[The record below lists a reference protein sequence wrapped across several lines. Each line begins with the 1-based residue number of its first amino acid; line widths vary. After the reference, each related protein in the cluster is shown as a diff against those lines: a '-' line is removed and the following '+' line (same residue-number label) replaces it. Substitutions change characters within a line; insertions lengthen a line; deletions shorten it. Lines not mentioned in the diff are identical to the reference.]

1 MTASDIIKDLKAKK
15 FKPVYLLHGE
25 EPYYIDQIIH
35 YMEEHV
41 LNDMEKGFNQT
52 VLYGKDT
59 DMATILNAAKRYP
72 MMSDYQ
78 LVVVKEAQDLKWGK
92 ETEGSSKEAE
102 FVQSYFEKPLAST
115 ILVLGYKYANFDK
128 RKKLFKSI
136 SKSGLVFQSDPV
148 RDYKLAQWIEELV
161 KEKGYKIAPQAAAL
175 MAEYLGTDLSKIANE
190 VEKLML
196 NISKETTIDT
206 DLVQRNIGIS
216 KEYNVFELQK
226 ALAVRD
232 VLKCNQII
240 NYFANN
246 PKANPMVMVM
256 ANLNSYFSKILKYHY
271 LPNKND
277 AAKELGVNPYFVKDY
292 ETAART
298 FNLNK
303 TFDIIALL
311 REYDLKSKGVDS
323 SGNTTDG
330 ELLKELLF
338 KMIH

>member
-1 MTASDIIKDLKAKK
+1 MTVSDLIKDIKARK

-25 EPYYIDQIIH
+25 EPYYIDQVVH
-35 YMEEHV
+35 YMEANI

-59 DMATILNAAKRYP
+59 DMATVMNAAKRYP

-78 LVVVKEAQDLKWGK
+78 LVIVKEAQDLKWAK
-92 ETEGSSKEAE
+92 ETEGSGKQAE
-102 FVQSYFEKPLAST
+102 FVLNYFEKPMPTT
-115 ILVLGYKYANFDK
+115 ILVLAYKYANFDK
-128 RKKLFKSI
+128 RKKIYKAI
-136 SKSGLVFQSDPV
+136 DKAGLVFQSDPV
-148 RDYKLAQWIEELV
+148 RDYKLAAWIEELV
-161 KEKGYKIAPQAAAL
+161 KEKGYKIAPQASAL

-196 NISKETTIDT
+196 NISKEVTIDT
-206 DLVQRNIGIS
+206 DLVQKNIGIS

-226 ALAVRD
+226 ALSVRN
-232 VLKCNQII
+232 VLKCNQIV
-240 NYFANN
+240 NYFADN

-256 ANLNSYFSKILKYHY
+256 ANLSAYFSKILKYHY
-271 LPNKND
+271 LPNKGD

-292 ETAART
+292 ETAARSY
-298 FNLNK
+298 NLNK
-303 TFDIIALL
+303 TFEIISLL
-311 REYDLKSKGVDS
+311 RAYDLKSKGVDS
-323 SGNTTDG
+323 TGNTTDG

>member
-1 MTASDIIKDLKAKK
+1 MTASDIIKDLNAKK

-35 YMEEHV
+35 YMEQHI
-41 LNDMEKGFNQT
+41 LNEMEKGFNQT

-78 LVVVKEAQDLKWGK
+78 LIVVKEAQDLKWAK
-92 ETEGSSKEAE
+92 ETEGSSKEAG
-102 FVQSYFEKPLAST
+102 FVQAYFENPLSST
-115 ILVLGYKYANFDK
+115 ILVLGFKYANFDK
-128 RKKLFKSI
+128 RKKIFKSI
-136 SKSGLVFQSDPV
+136 AKSGLVFQSDPV
-148 RDYKLAQWIEELV
+148 RDYKLAQWIEDLV
-161 KEKGYKIAPQAAAL
+161 KEKGMKIAPQASAL
-175 MAEYLGTDLSKIANE
+175 MAEYLGADLSKISNE
-190 VEKLML
+190 LEKLIL
-196 NISKETTIDT
+196 NISRETTIDT
-206 DLVQRNIGIS
+206 DLVQKNIGIS

-226 ALAVRD
+226 ALASRN
-232 VLKCNQII
+232 VLKSNQII
-240 NYFANN
+240 NYFADN

-271 LPNKND
+271 LQNKND

-292 ETAART
+292 EMAAR
-298 FNLNK
+298 NYSLNK
-303 TFDIIALL
+303 VFDIISLL

-323 SGNTTDG
+323 TGNVTDG

>member
-1 MTASDIIKDLKAKK
+1 MSAADIIKDIKARK

-35 YMEEHV
+35 YMEEHI

-59 DMATILNAAKRYP
+59 DMATVMNAAKRYP

-78 LVVVKEAQDLKWGK
+78 LVVVKEAQDLKWAK
-92 ETEGSSKEAE
+92 ETEGNSKTAE
-102 FVQSYFEKPLAST
+102 FVLSYFENPLPST

-128 RKKLFKSI
+128 RKKIYKAI
-136 SKSGLVFQSDPV
+136 DKNGVVFQSDLV
-148 RDYKLAQWIEELV
+148 RDYKLAQWIDELV
-161 KEKGYKIAPQAAAL
+161 KEKGYKIAPQASAL
-175 MAEYLGTDLSKIANE
+175 MAEYLGADLSKIANE
-190 VEKLML
+190 VEKLLL

-206 DLVQRNIGIS
+206 DIVQRNIGIS

-226 ALAVRD
+226 ALAVKN

-240 NYFANN
+240 NYFADN

-256 ANLNSYFSKILKYHY
+256 ANLNAYFSKILKYHY
-271 LPNKND
+271 LPNKGD
-277 AAKELGVNPYFVKDY
+277 AAKELGVNPFFVKDF
-292 ETAART
+292 ETAARSYS
-298 FNLNK
+298 LPK
-303 TFDIIALL
+303 TFDIISLL

-323 SGNTTDG
+323 TGNTTDG

-338 KMIH
+338 KMLH